1 MAYGIHLGIDLVVIG
16 YGSLVAVLY
25 AVGHTATFHKFVNEV
40 LYASGA
46 LGYLLNELEVADA
59 QTLCLVGWEHRF
71 HCLHIADELAL
82 IVGGDGDDM
91 IHRQVAKNAGFY
103 LHGLHVC
110 LPFHF
115 VARLKFLAGH
125 YLGGFEHPY
134 ACLVEIA
141 LEHHGTTTLHVE
153 TAAACLFH
161 PLRAISVAVEAD
173 GLAGLDILA
182 QYVDDGACLCFALGN
197 KCIHALLE

>member
-1 MAYGIHLGIDLVVIG
+1 MAYGIHLGIYLVVIG
-16 YGSLVAVLY
+16 YGALMDVLY
-25 AVGHTATFHKFVNEV
+25 AVGHTATFHKFVNEG

-46 LGYLLNELEVADA
+46 LGYLLDEFEVADA
-59 QTLCLVGWEHRF
+59 QALCLVGWEHRF

-91 IHRQVAKNAGFY
+91 IHRQVAKHAGLY

-115 VARLKFLAGH
+115 VARLQFLAGH
-125 YLGGFEHPY
+125 YLCGFEHP
-134 ACLVEIA
+134 CLVEIA
-141 LEHHGTTTLHVE
+141 LEHHGTTALYIE

-161 PLRAISVAVEAD
+161 PFLAISVAVEAD
-173 GLAGLDILA
+173 GLAGLDIIA
-182 QYVDDGACLCFALGN
+182 QYVDDGARLCLALGN